1 MEEETISLRELF
13 ATIRKRISLI
23 LIITVLATVVSG
35 VVSYTML
42 KPVYQAST
50 QILVSQAAAGS
61 LREIAGISL
70 DNDSK
75 YIETYNVILKSPY
88 ILDQVIEELKL
99 NTTAQGLNGSVSVAQ
114 EGKSQVVKITVNQN
128 DPAQAVTIANE
139 IAKVFQREIAK
150 LMQIDNIHILSP
162 AELPENPVPVKPQP
176 VLNMAIAFV
185 VGLMLSVGIAFLL
198 EYLDNTVKSEQD
210 IEKLLGLPVLGAI
223 SEINSDEE
231 RKAANKANAKEVI
244 NEVKRLKLKK
254 KMNIMQSNRR
264 KLITLTNSRSPISE
278 QYRTIRTNLQF
289 SSDQRFA
296 RLSSLHQVQE
306 KGSQQRLQT

>member
-13 ATIRKRISLI
+13 ATIRKRMSLI
-23 LIITVLATVVSG
+23 LVITVLATVVSG

-99 NTTAQGLNGSVSVAQ
+99 DTTAQGLNGSVNVAQ
-114 EGKSQVVKITVNQN
+114 EGQSQVVKITVNQN

-139 IAKVFQREIAK
+139 IAKVFQREISK
-150 LMQIDNIHILSP
+150 LMMIDNIHILSP
-162 AELPENPVPVKPQP
+162 AELPENPVPIKPQP
-176 VLNMAIAFV
+176 ILNMAIAFV

-223 SEINSDEE
+223 SEIDQNEE
-231 RKAANKANAKEVI
+231 RKANKDI
-244 NEVKRLKLKK
+244 
-254 KMNIMQSNRR
+254 
-264 KLITLTNSRSPISE
+264 
-278 QYRTIRTNLQF
+278 
-289 SSDQRFA
+289 
-296 RLSSLHQVQE
+296 
-306 KGSQQRLQT
+306 

>member
-1 MEEETISLRELF
+1 MVQEESMEEETISLRELF
-13 ATIRKRISLI
+13 ATIRKRMSLI
-23 LIITVLATVVSG
+23 LVITVLATVVSG

-99 NTTAQGLNGSVSVAQ
+99 DTTAQGLNGSVNVAQ

-139 IAKVFQREIAK
+139 IAKVFQREISK
-150 LMQIDNIHILSP
+150 LMMIDNIHILSP
-162 AELPENPVPVKPQP
+162 AELPENPVPIKPQP
-176 VLNMAIAFV
+176 ILNMAIAFV

-198 EYLDNTVKSEQD
+198 EYLDNTIKSEQD
-210 IEKLLGLPVLGAI
+210 IEKLLGVPVLGAI
-223 SEINSDEE
+223 SEIDQNEE
-231 RKAANKANAKEVI
+231 RKA
-244 NEVKRLKLKK
+244 
-254 KMNIMQSNRR
+254 
-264 KLITLTNSRSPISE
+264 NSI
-278 QYRTIRTNLQF
+278 
-289 SSDQRFA
+289 
-296 RLSSLHQVQE
+296 
-306 KGSQQRLQT
+306 KGSHERGGEIEA

>member
-1 MEEETISLRELF
+1 MVQEENMEEETISLRELF
-13 ATIRKRISLI
+13 ATIRKRMSLI
-23 LIITVLATVVSG
+23 LVITVLATVVSG

-99 NTTAQGLNGSVSVAQ
+99 DTTAQGLNGSVNVAQ
-114 EGKSQVVKITVNQN
+114 EGQSQVVKITVNQN

-139 IAKVFQREIAK
+139 IAKVFQREISK
-150 LMQIDNIHILSP
+150 LMMIDNIHILSP
-162 AELPENPVPVKPQP
+162 AELPENPVPIKPQP
-176 VLNMAIAFV
+176 ILNMAIAFV

-223 SEINSDEE
+223 SEIDQNEE
-231 RKAANKANAKEVI
+231 RKA
-244 NEVKRLKLKK
+244 
-254 KMNIMQSNRR
+254 
-264 KLITLTNSRSPISE
+264 
-278 QYRTIRTNLQF
+278 
-289 SSDQRFA
+289 
-296 RLSSLHQVQE
+296 
-306 KGSQQRLQT
+306 